1 MNTLCEEVRQ
11 LIEEISPYVEV
22 KAETRLLEE
31 GVLTSL
37 EIFALLIALEDKY
50 DIEVPGE
57 AITREH
63 FSKIEDI
70 ASLVT
75 ELMRKK

>member
-11 LIEEISPYVEV
+11 LIEEINPYVEV

-37 EIFALLIALEDKY
+37 EIFALLIALDLC
-50 DIEVPGE
+50 G
-57 AITREH
+57 R
-63 FSKIEDI
+63 
-70 ASLVT
+70 
-75 ELMRKK
+75 M